1 MMMDVIQ
8 GNSECSIRKVGDQFV
23 LLDDEQ
29 TSSAGSEPEVAVA
42 FVAVRPAEAA
52 GSLAKPLGGQQMK

>member
-1 MMMDVIQ
+1 M
-8 GNSECSIRKVGDQFV
+8 

-52 GSLAKPLGGQQMK
+52 GSLAKPLGGQQMKYSDRSLN